1 MAHTNKIIQF
11 YFQIRLH
18 KFEAVFI
25 DAFHYSKDAVEKSQ
39 FERNVD
45 ILWKFSS
52 RAKPFECK
60 DIKAAL
66 NDLLEAR
73 QSISILKDELRR
85 KDEEI
90 KG

>member
-1 MAHTNKIIQF
+1 MTQIL
-11 YFQIRLH
+11 FQIRLH
-18 KFEAVFI
+18 KFDAVFI
-25 DAFHYSKDAVEKSQ
+25 DAFHSSIDAVEKYQ

-52 RAKPFECK
+52 RAKPFVCK

-73 QSISILKDELRR
+73 QSISILRDELRR

-90 KG
+90 EG